1 MIHPIF
7 LMKHKLTFL
16 GALAA
21 MILAQSPNVHAQAPS
36 ASPAASPTAS
46 PAVALDFGDFQS
58 ATLVGK
64 AWKASEEKNYDAV
77 LGYTGKCIEMF
88 QKQAVEQQK
97 SLTEPV
103 PSSEKEKVFSM
114 WALNDVGTA
123 YFIRG
128 QALEKQGK
136 AKEALEAYKFLAD
149 NLAFAQTWDPK
160 GWFWKPAGAAAE
172 RVKVLEFDS
181 VK

>member
-1 MIHPIF
+1 
-7 LMKHKLTFL
+7 MKNKLTL
-16 GALAA
+16 IGALTALILSQAA
-21 MILAQSPNVHAQAPS
+21 NVNAQTPAAAP
-36 ASPAASPTAS
+36 APAASPSAA

-58 ATLVGK
+58 STLVGK
-64 AWKASEEKNYDAV
+64 AWKASEEKNYDAA

-103 PSSEKEKVFSM
+103 PSSDKEKVFSM

-136 AKEALEAYKFLAD
+136 SKEALEAYKFLAD